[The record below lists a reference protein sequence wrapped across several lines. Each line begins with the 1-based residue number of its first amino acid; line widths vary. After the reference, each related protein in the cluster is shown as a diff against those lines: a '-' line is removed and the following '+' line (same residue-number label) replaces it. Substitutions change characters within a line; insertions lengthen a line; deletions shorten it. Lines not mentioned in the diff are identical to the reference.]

1 MAALACTTV
10 TLLQDAKCY
19 LCLTENELL
28 AAEVLLREQLDAD
41 EDGRAVRTISQL
53 REAAV
58 SWKQLSQHVL
68 QAIEVRQLCNSAVD
82 AGART
87 SCDSDDLKNEIRCFC
102 GLGPDELRSLIGF
115 LKCAAR

>member
-10 TLLQDAKCY
+10 TLLQDSKC
-19 LCLTENELL
+19 LQCFTENELL

-41 EDGRAVRTISQL
+41 EDGRAVRTIAQL

-87 SCDSDDLKNEIRCFC
+87 SCDADDLKNEIRCFC